1 MASKNHTAMDL
12 ILSQLKRNKEVA
24 YADVKA
30 AAQKKGLV
38 VWPIMYGRAKGL
50 LGLVPIAPRGEGKI
64 KRRKK
69 EIARQPNRSRTD
81 GSKSDRVQEL
91 LGSGMT
97 AAEIGKKV
105 GCSVNLVYAVRAK
118 TGVRSTGTKRAPG
131 RPRKQPTS
139 TDSLGEFVTTFRAI
153 EKERTGTTS

>member
-1 MASKNHTAMDL
+1 MASKKLTAMDL
-12 ILSQLKRNKEVA
+12 ILAQLKKDKEVA

-69 EIARQPNRSRTD
+69 ASARRPNRSRTD

-105 GCSVNLVYAVRAK
+105 GCSVNLVYAVKAK
-118 TGVRSTGTKRAPG
+118 TRVRSTRSKRGPG
-131 RPRKQPTS
+131 RPREHPVDRYRPS
-139 TDSLGEFVTTFRAI
+139 PRRS
-153 EKERTGTTS
+153 